1 MQAELQDRIIPSEFD
16 LSVKLPVF
24 EGPLDLLLFLLRKN
38 EIDIY
43 DIPIEQITRQYLG
56 VLRAMEHLSLDIAG
70 EFFVMAATLM
80 YIKSRMLL
88 PTDERANQAQE
99 EEDSDLDPRWQL
111 VEQLLEYKKVKQ
123 RAALIEDL
131 ALERQNCL
139 PRICKEKD
147 LADTK
152 RPLKNSD
159 RIEIWNTFNNVLR
172 RLAEKLVEG
181 EIVGEHVSVADRME
195 FILNLKSDEV
205 KFSEL
210 FEKGKTTIS
219 LLVATFLAVLE
230 LTRLRRLDI
239 AQNESFGEI
248 YIKKLPERA
257 AAEAQKVSENSPETD
272 LSDWQGDEGKD
283 SSGEVDFDGPWAFES
298 GFDSVESGG
307 DDGEGGDMKGF
318 SGGGLSGGKGKS
330 GGSDFS
336 DSEIGK
342 RGNSGG
348 ESASG
353 CEGVRAETDGGES
366 VGENKGEDFR

>member
-1 MQAELQDRIIPSEFD
+1 METEIQDNIIASEFD

-43 DIPIEQITRQYLG
+43 DIPIEQITSQYLG
-56 VLRAMEHLSLDIAG
+56 VLRTMENLSLDIAG

-99 EEDSDLDPRWQL
+99 EDDSDLDPRWQL

-123 RAALIEDL
+123 RAAVLEDMID
-131 ALERQNCL
+131 ERQNCL
-139 PRICKEKD
+139 PRLCSEKD
-147 LADTK
+147 IVDTK

-195 FILNLKSDEV
+195 FILNLESDEV
-205 KFSEL
+205 KFSDL

-239 AQNESFGEI
+239 TQNESFGEI
-248 YIKKLPERA
+248 YLKKLPEHVAIESR
-257 AAEAQKVSENSPETD
+257 KVSEDSPETD
-272 LSDWQGDEGKD
+272 LSDWQGEAENEIEGDLD
-283 SSGEVDFDGPWAFES
+283 SSDGEVSTFDK
-298 GFDSVESGG
+298 VES
-307 DDGEGGDMKGF
+307 EA
-318 SGGGLSGGKGKS
+318 
-330 GGSDFS
+330 S
-336 DSEIGK
+336 DSEGSS
-342 RGNSGG
+342 NSENTGS
-348 ESASG
+348 ED
-353 CEGVRAETDGGES
+353 AEKD
-366 VGENKGEDFR
+366 

>member
-1 MQAELQDRIIPSEFD
+1 METEIQDNIIASEFD

-43 DIPIEQITRQYLG
+43 DIPIEQITSQYLG
-56 VLRAMEHLSLDIAG
+56 VLRTMENLSLDIAG

-99 EEDSDLDPRWQL
+99 EDDSDLDPRWQL

-123 RAALIEDL
+123 RAAVLEDMID
-131 ALERQNCL
+131 ERQNCL
-139 PRICKEKD
+139 PRLCSEKD
-147 LADTK
+147 IVDTK

-195 FILNLKSDEV
+195 FILNLESDEV
-205 KFSEL
+205 KFSDL

-239 AQNESFGEI
+239 TQNESFGEI
-248 YIKKLPERA
+248 YLKKLPEHVAIESR
-257 AAEAQKVSENSPETD
+257 KVSEDSPETD
-272 LSDWQGDEGKD
+272 LSDWQGEAENEIEGDLD
-283 SSGEVDFDGPWAFES
+283 SSDGEVSTFDKVES
-298 GFDSVESGG
+298 EAFDS
-307 DDGEGGDMKGF
+307 DGSSNSENT
-318 SGGGLSGGKGKS
+318 
-330 GGSDFS
+330 GSED
-336 DSEIGK
+336 
-342 RGNSGG
+342 
-348 ESASG
+348 
-353 CEGVRAETDGGES
+353 AEKD
-366 VGENKGEDFR
+366 

>member
-1 MQAELQDRIIPSEFD
+1 METEIQDNIIASEFD

-43 DIPIEQITRQYLG
+43 DIPIEQITSQYLG
-56 VLRAMEHLSLDIAG
+56 VLRTMENLSLDIAG

-88 PTDERANQAQE
+88 PTDERANQAQDE
-99 EEDSDLDPRWQL
+99 DDSDLDPRWQL

-123 RAALIEDL
+123 RAAVLEDMID
-131 ALERQNCL
+131 ERQNCL
-139 PRICKEKD
+139 PRLCSEKD
-147 LADTK
+147 IVDTK

-195 FILNLKSDEV
+195 FILNLESDEI
-205 KFSEL
+205 KFSDL

-239 AQNESFGEI
+239 TQNESFGEI
-248 YIKKLPERA
+248 YLKKLPEHVAIESR
-257 AAEAQKVSENSPETD
+257 KVSEDSPETD
-272 LSDWQGDEGKD
+272 LSDWQGEAENEVEGDLD
-283 SSGEVDFDGPWAFES
+283 SADGEVSTFDK
-298 GFDSVESGG
+298 VES
-307 DDGEGGDMKGF
+307 EA
-318 SGGGLSGGKGKS
+318 
-330 GGSDFS
+330 S
-336 DSEIGK
+336 DSEGSS
-342 RGNSGG
+342 NSENTGS
-348 ESASG
+348 ED
-353 CEGVRAETDGGES
+353 AEKD
-366 VGENKGEDFR
+366 

>member
-1 MQAELQDRIIPSEFD
+1 METEIQDNIIASEFD

-43 DIPIEQITRQYLG
+43 DIPIEQITSQYLG
-56 VLRAMEHLSLDIAG
+56 VLRTMENLSLDIAG

-88 PTDERANQAQE
+88 PTDERANQAQDE
-99 EEDSDLDPRWQL
+99 DDSDLDPRWQL

-123 RAALIEDL
+123 RAAVLEDMID
-131 ALERQNCL
+131 ERQNCL
-139 PRICKEKD
+139 PRLCSEKD
-147 LADTK
+147 IVDTK

-195 FILNLKSDEV
+195 FILNLESDEV
-205 KFSEL
+205 KFSDL

-239 AQNESFGEI
+239 TQNESFGEI
-248 YIKKLPERA
+248 YLKKLPEHVAIESR
-257 AAEAQKVSENSPETD
+257 KVSEDSPETD
-272 LSDWQGDEGKD
+272 LSDWQGEAENEIEGDLD
-283 SSGEVDFDGPWAFES
+283 SSDGEVSTFDKVES
-298 GFDSVESGG
+298 EAFDS
-307 DDGEGGDMKGF
+307 DGSSNSENT
-318 SGGGLSGGKGKS
+318 
-330 GGSDFS
+330 GSED
-336 DSEIGK
+336 
-342 RGNSGG
+342 
-348 ESASG
+348 
-353 CEGVRAETDGGES
+353 AEKD
-366 VGENKGEDFR
+366 

>member
-1 MQAELQDRIIPSEFD
+1 METEIQDNIIASEFD

-43 DIPIEQITRQYLG
+43 DIPIEQITSQYLG
-56 VLRAMEHLSLDIAG
+56 VLRTMENLSLDIAG

-88 PTDERANQAQE
+88 PTDERANQAQDE
-99 EEDSDLDPRWQL
+99 DDSDLDPRWQL

-123 RAALIEDL
+123 RAAVLEDMID
-131 ALERQNCL
+131 ERQNCL
-139 PRICKEKD
+139 PRLCSEKD
-147 LADTK
+147 IVDTK

-195 FILNLKSDEV
+195 FILNLESDEV
-205 KFSEL
+205 KFSDL

-239 AQNESFGEI
+239 TQNESFGEI
-248 YIKKLPERA
+248 YLKKLPEHVAIESR
-257 AAEAQKVSENSPETD
+257 KVSEDSPETD
-272 LSDWQGDEGKD
+272 LSDWQGEAENEIEGDLD
-283 SSGEVDFDGPWAFES
+283 SSDGEVSTFDK
-298 GFDSVESGG
+298 VES
-307 DDGEGGDMKGF
+307 EA
-318 SGGGLSGGKGKS
+318 
-330 GGSDFS
+330 S
-336 DSEIGK
+336 DSEGSS
-342 RGNSGG
+342 NSENTGS
-348 ESASG
+348 ED
-353 CEGVRAETDGGES
+353 AEKD
-366 VGENKGEDFR
+366 

>member
-1 MQAELQDRIIPSEFD
+1 METEIQDNIIASEFD

-43 DIPIEQITRQYLG
+43 DIPIEQITSQYLG
-56 VLRAMEHLSLDIAG
+56 VLRTMENLSLDIAG

-88 PTDERANQAQE
+88 PTDERANQAQDE
-99 EEDSDLDPRWQL
+99 GDSDLDPRWQL

-123 RAALIEDL
+123 RAAVLEDMID
-131 ALERQNCL
+131 ERQNCL
-139 PRICKEKD
+139 PRLCSEKD
-147 LADTK
+147 IVDTK

-205 KFSEL
+205 KFSDL

-239 AQNESFGEI
+239 TQNESFGEI
-248 YIKKLPERA
+248 YLKKLPEHVAIESR
-257 AAEAQKVSENSPETD
+257 KVSEDSPETD
-272 LSDWQGDEGKD
+272 LSDWQGEAENEVEGDLD
-283 SSGEVDFDGPWAFES
+283 SADGEVSTFDK
-298 GFDSVESGG
+298 VES
-307 DDGEGGDMKGF
+307 EA
-318 SGGGLSGGKGKS
+318 
-330 GGSDFS
+330 S
-336 DSEIGK
+336 DSEGSS
-342 RGNSGG
+342 NSENTGS
-348 ESASG
+348 ED
-353 CEGVRAETDGGES
+353 AEKD
-366 VGENKGEDFR
+366 

>member
-1 MQAELQDRIIPSEFD
+1 MKTEIQDNIIASEFD

-43 DIPIEQITRQYLG
+43 DIPIEQITSQYLG
-56 VLRAMEHLSLDIAG
+56 VLRTMENLSLDIAG

-88 PTDERANQAQE
+88 PTDERANQAQDE
-99 EEDSDLDPRWQL
+99 DDSDLDPRWQL

-123 RAALIEDL
+123 RAAVLEDMID
-131 ALERQNCL
+131 ERQNCL
-139 PRICKEKD
+139 PRLCSEKD
-147 LADTK
+147 IVDTK

-195 FILNLKSDEV
+195 FILNLESDEV
-205 KFSEL
+205 KFSDL

-239 AQNESFGEI
+239 TQNESFGEI
-248 YIKKLPERA
+248 YLKKLPEHVAIESR
-257 AAEAQKVSENSPETD
+257 KVSEDSPETD
-272 LSDWQGDEGKD
+272 LSDWQGEAENEVEGDLD
-283 SSGEVDFDGPWAFES
+283 SSDGEVSTFDK
-298 GFDSVESGG
+298 VES
-307 DDGEGGDMKGF
+307 EA
-318 SGGGLSGGKGKS
+318 
-330 GGSDFS
+330 S
-336 DSEIGK
+336 DSAGSS
-342 RGNSGG
+342 NSENTGS
-348 ESASG
+348 ED
-353 CEGVRAETDGGES
+353 AEKD
-366 VGENKGEDFR
+366 

>member
-1 MQAELQDRIIPSEFD
+1 METEIQDNIIASEFD

-43 DIPIEQITRQYLG
+43 DIPIEQITSQYLG
-56 VLRAMEHLSLDIAG
+56 VLRTMENLSLDIAG

-88 PTDERANQAQE
+88 PTDERANQAQDE
-99 EEDSDLDPRWQL
+99 DDSDLDPRWQL

-123 RAALIEDL
+123 RAAVLEDMID
-131 ALERQNCL
+131 ERQNCL
-139 PRICKEKD
+139 PRLCSEKD
-147 LADTK
+147 IVDTK

-159 RIEIWNTFNNVLR
+159 RIEIWNTFSNVLR

-195 FILNLKSDEV
+195 FILNLESDEV
-205 KFSEL
+205 KFSDL

-239 AQNESFGEI
+239 TQNESFGEI
-248 YIKKLPERA
+248 YLKKLPEHVAIESR
-257 AAEAQKVSENSPETD
+257 KVSEDSPETD
-272 LSDWQGDEGKD
+272 LSDWQGEAENEIEGDLD
-283 SSGEVDFDGPWAFES
+283 SSDGEVSTFDK
-298 GFDSVESGG
+298 VES
-307 DDGEGGDMKGF
+307 EA
-318 SGGGLSGGKGKS
+318 
-330 GGSDFS
+330 S
-336 DSEIGK
+336 DSEGSS
-342 RGNSGG
+342 NSENTGS
-348 ESASG
+348 ED
-353 CEGVRAETDGGES
+353 AEKD
-366 VGENKGEDFR
+366 

>member
-1 MQAELQDRIIPSEFD
+1 METEIQDNIIASEFD

-43 DIPIEQITRQYLG
+43 DIPIEQITSQYLG
-56 VLRAMEHLSLDIAG
+56 VLRTMENLSLDIAG

-88 PTDERANQAQE
+88 PTDERVNQAQE
-99 EEDSDLDPRWQL
+99 EDDSDLDPRWQL

-123 RAALIEDL
+123 RAAVLEDMID
-131 ALERQNCL
+131 ERQNCL
-139 PRICKEKD
+139 PRLCSEKD
-147 LADTK
+147 IVDTK

-205 KFSEL
+205 KFSDL

-239 AQNESFGEI
+239 TQNESFGEI
-248 YIKKLPERA
+248 YLKKLPEHVAIESR
-257 AAEAQKVSENSPETD
+257 KVSEDSPETD
-272 LSDWQGDEGKD
+272 LSDWQGEAENEVEGDLD
-283 SSGEVDFDGPWAFES
+283 SSDGEVSTFDK
-298 GFDSVESGG
+298 VES
-307 DDGEGGDMKGF
+307 EA
-318 SGGGLSGGKGKS
+318 
-330 GGSDFS
+330 S
-336 DSEIGK
+336 DSEGSS
-342 RGNSGG
+342 NSENTGS
-348 ESASG
+348 ED
-353 CEGVRAETDGGES
+353 AEKD
-366 VGENKGEDFR
+366 

>member
-272 LSDWQGDEGKD
+272 LSDWQGDEGES

-298 GFDSVESGG
+298 GSDSVESGG

-318 SGGGLSGGKGKS
+318 SGGGLSGGKPES

-353 CEGVRAETDGGES
+353 CEGGEAETDGGES